1 MLFICFEKNENHSR
15 NCLNNYRSMIKSVS
29 KLMKVSDAE
38 IVMEDID
45 EIFQSPWIDKSF
57 SIVLETVQNFPD
69 LLPQAHGLALLTRV
83 ASPSDTCKLCT
94 AVELGSLKLFV
105 PGPD

>member
-1 MLFICFEKNENHSR
+1 MKNKLGHS
-15 NCLNNYRSMIKSVS
+15 LSHHNYEVGHIK
-29 KLMKVSDAE
+29 
-38 IVMEDID
+38 DI
-45 EIFQSPWIDKSF
+45 
-57 SIVLETVQNFPD
+57 LEHQDFT
-69 LLPQAHGLALLTRV
+69 PQAHGLALLTRM